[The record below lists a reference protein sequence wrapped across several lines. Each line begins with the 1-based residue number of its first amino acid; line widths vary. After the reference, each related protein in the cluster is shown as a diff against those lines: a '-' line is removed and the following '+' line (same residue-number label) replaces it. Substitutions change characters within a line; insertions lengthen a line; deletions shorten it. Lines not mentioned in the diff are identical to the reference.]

1 MQAARAAGAHT
12 CRRARRDELR
22 THLLPGAV
30 YRVVLLNEE
39 MRPVREIWEEE
50 LAESIGDPALSF
62 DKEEGEG
69 YNQKYQQRMTQE
81 G

>member
-1 MQAARAAGAHT
+1 
-12 CRRARRDELR
+12 
-22 THLLPGAV
+22 
-30 YRVVLLNEE
+30 

-62 DKEEGEG
+62 DKEGGEG